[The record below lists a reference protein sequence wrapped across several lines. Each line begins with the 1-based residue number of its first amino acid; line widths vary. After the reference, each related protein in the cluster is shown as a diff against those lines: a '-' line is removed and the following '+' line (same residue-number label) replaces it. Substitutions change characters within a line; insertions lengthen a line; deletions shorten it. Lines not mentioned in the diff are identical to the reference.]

1 MKRRHAR
8 HHAANRNGSTRSSGM
23 ARCCAL
29 LAAAML
35 AACTSQA
42 GGSSKPLVLVD
53 QQFFAQCPFEVAP
66 SSLTLVT
73 DLPAWQKLLATATL
87 SPPPFEAA
95 ATQFAERSVLILAT
109 ATTGTPRTSLLAH
122 GDGLSV
128 EAASGKLKLEVEVR
142 NKPPVPG
149 EVVATVLGTP
159 CLVLWTS
166 RAVGVKTIYARDAK
180 TGAMLAQTKLP

>member
-1 MKRRHAR
+1 MKRGHAR
-8 HHAANRNGSTRSSGM
+8 RLTASTSSSGSGM
-23 ARCCAL
+23 TRCFAL
-29 LAAAML
+29 LAAGLL
-35 AACTSQA
+35 AGCTSQA

-73 DLPAWQKLLATATL
+73 DLPAWQKLLATASV

-95 ATQFAERSVLILAT
+95 ATQFAARSVLILAT

-128 EAASGKLKLEVEVR
+128 DAAASKLKLEVEVR
-142 NKPPVPG
+142 DNPPAPG

-166 RAVGVKTIYARDAK
+166 RAVGVKSLYARDAK
-180 TGAMLAQTKLP
+180 TGVMLAQTKLP